1 MKTHTTIYKVVAVM
15 LIMVTCFG
23 ALCTE
28 ALAAKNVCTQIRG
41 SAKRA
46 STFYVET
53 GSRWIASR
61 DCIRLTQTQGVMNRS
76 GWTQKAGTFKAY
88 GGYSIRIEKLN
99 STGRVV
105 SRRTEN
111 WNYIASKTIRLDRN
125 STYRITITPKSLREL
140 QAHFLLCRIRQGYV
154 EGWKTAPS
162 WTVTRTKGVLSCR

>member
-99 STGRVV
+99 SAGRVV

-111 WNYIASKTIRLDRN
+111 WNYTASKTIRLDKN
-125 STYRITITPKSLREL
+125 STYRITITPNSMSQY
-140 QAHFLLCRIRQGYV
+140 QARYLVKGAV